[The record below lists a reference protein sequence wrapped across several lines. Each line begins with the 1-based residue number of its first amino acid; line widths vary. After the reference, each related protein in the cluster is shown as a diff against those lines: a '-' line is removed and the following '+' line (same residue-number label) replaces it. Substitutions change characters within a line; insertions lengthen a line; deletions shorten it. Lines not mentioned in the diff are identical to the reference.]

1 MPVYISM
8 LRGVNVGP
16 HNRMRMDQLRTSFEA
31 LGFEQVHTYVQSGN
45 AIFKTTK
52 KSPLALSK
60 RIEERILA
68 DFGFAVPVITKTREE
83 VGRTID
89 ANPFLKER
97 GTDLSKLH
105 VTFLS
110 QAPLEAAL
118 KKLTAVDAGLDKFR
132 HSGEA
137 IYLHCS
143 NGYSDT
149 KLSNNFIEK
158 TLAVRATTRNWKT
171 VNKLYEMALECS

>member
-16 HNRMRMDQLRTSFEA
+16 HNRMKMDQLRTSFEA
-31 LGFEQVHTYVQSGN
+31 LGFEQVRTYGQSGN
-45 AIFKTTK
+45 AIFRTSK
-52 KSPLALSK
+52 KSLLGLSK

-68 DFGFAVPVITKTREE
+68 DFGFAVPVITKTRED
-83 VGRTID
+83 VGCTIN
-89 ANPFLKER
+89 ANPFLTER

-118 KKLTAVDAGLDKFR
+118 KKLTAVDAGLDKF
-132 HSGEA
+132 HHAGGA

-143 NGYSDT
+143 KGYSDT

-158 TLAVRATTRNWKT
+158 TLGISATTRNWKT
-171 VNKLYEMALECS
+171 VNTLYEMASECS